1 MNNVSLIGRLTHEPE
16 LRFTQ
21 GGLAVNKLII
31 AVDRSLGREKRDEL
45 RRQGKPTADFPRVV
59 AMGKLAETCQLYL
72 KKGDMFSV
80 EGRVSTSSYENKDGG
95 KVFTTDIIAS
105 HIRFLSNNKHA
116 AESAAIELV
125 AEETIESAPF

>member
-16 LRFTQ
+16 LKFTQ

-80 EGRVSTSSYENKDGG
+80 EGRVSTSSYENKEGG

-105 HIRFLSNNKHA
+105 HIRFLSNNKPA
-116 AESAAIELV
+116 AESVAVELV

>member
-16 LRFTQ
+16 LKFTQ

-72 KKGDMFSV
+72 KKGDLFSV
-80 EGRVSTSSYENKDGG
+80 EGRVSTSSYENKDGDR
-95 KVFTTDIIAS
+95 VFTTDIIAS
-105 HIRFLSNNKHA
+105 NIRFLNSNRHPAEA
-116 AESAAIELV
+116 AV
-125 AEETIESAPF
+125 AELQMEEVTEGAVF

>member
-16 LRFTQ
+16 LKFTQ

-105 HIRFLSNNKHA
+105 QIRFLSNNKHA
-116 AESAAIELV
+116 SEAAAAELV
-125 AEETIESAPF
+125 PDEPIESAPF

>member
-16 LRFTQ
+16 LKFTQ

-105 HIRFLSNNKHA
+105 HIRFLSNNKHTPEAAA
-116 AESAAIELV
+116 AELVSDEPIE
-125 AEETIESAPF
+125 TAPF

>member
-1 MNNVSLIGRLTHEPE
+1 MNNVSLIGRHTHEPE
-16 LRFTQ
+16 LKFTQ

-80 EGRVSTSSYENKDGG
+80 EGRVSTSSYENKDGA

-116 AESAAIELV
+116 SEAAAAELV
-125 AEETIESAPF
+125 SDEPIESAPF

>member
-16 LRFTQ
+16 LKFTQ

-59 AMGKLAETCQLYL
+59 AMGKLAETCQTYL
-72 KKGDMFSV
+72 KKGDLFSV
-80 EGRVSTSSYENKDGG
+80 EGRVSTSSYENKDGD
-95 KVFTTDIIAS
+95 KIFTTDIIAS
-105 HIRFLSNNKHA
+105 HIKFLTPNRGTTELIPADHTSEDAVEIA
-116 AESAAIELV
+116 A
-125 AEETIESAPF
+125 F

>member
-16 LRFTQ
+16 LKFTQ

-105 HIRFLSNNKHA
+105 HIRFLSNNKHTSEA
-116 AESAAIELV
+116 AATELV
-125 AEETIESAPF
+125 SDEPIETAPF